1 MRCTMFSMY
10 LNGLVVYVIGK
21 HVWSMQ
27 GRRLLAGLGAIKGG
41 WSKKVSRLP
50 HPLIFINVINLLQTC
65 KLVAFRGIQGKVFS
79 STKIRRPSPYT
90 AASKHHFATSF
101 CILSAISFL
110 EIVLVLS

>member
-65 KLVAFRGIQGKVFS
+65 KL
-79 STKIRRPSPYT
+79 
-90 AASKHHFATSF
+90 SF